1 MGASVVALRCRT
13 SDRTTAGARGAG
25 ALAPLLAERLGVEAR
40 LVGALGEAHAGDFAD
55 DLRDSRGCLLEAGGQ
70 VDDALSA
77 GDVPFL
83 LAGDCSV
90 CITTLPTVWRHRP
103 EVRVLWLDAHGDFN
117 TPDTTASRFL
127 GGMCLAGACGLWDTG
142 FPETIPTG
150 RLVLAGVRALD
161 ADERE
166 LLERSDA
173 TVIGDTLETL
183 VYVQNAL
190 DRCPV
195 YVHLDLDV
203 LDGLSPEKLYDVLEA
218 VVDEC
223 ELVGAELTGF
233 DGPVSTALH
242 VAQPLLEAAMRG
254 AHVSH

>member
-1 MGASVVALRCRT
+1 
-13 SDRTTAGARGAG
+13 
-25 ALAPLLAERLGVEAR
+25 
-40 LVGALGEAHAGDFAD
+40 DFAD
-55 DLRDSRGCLLEAGGQ
+55 DLRDSRSCLLEAGGQ

-173 TVIGDTLETL
+173 TAIGDTLETL

-190 DRCPV
+190 DRAPV
-195 YVHLDLDV
+195 YGHLALD
-203 LDGLSPEKLYDVLEA
+203 
-218 VVDEC
+218 
-223 ELVGAELTGF
+223 
-233 DGPVSTALH
+233 
-242 VAQPLLEAAMRG
+242 
-254 AHVSH
+254 